1 MFPCHLA
8 PARHSRGRAYFSFAA
23 RFVLTVIAIAVPFAT
38 TRASDAPL
46 SLLDAVKQAESQ
58 APNIDARQSALVAA
72 ERAVTP
78 AGQLPDP
85 QLVVGVD
92 NLPVNTNEAFSLT
105 RDFMTMRKVGF
116 MQTFPRGEKRE
127 LRTQRAE
134 ALAASARATLTS
146 ERLSTREAVAR
157 AWVIRAS
164 AERRLALLQ
173 TLRPR
178 LDAEIAAATAAISSG
193 RGSAAD
199 AIAAK
204 SARVML
210 EDRISDSEREASE
223 ARAEFARWLP
233 EAGERPLGD
242 APDWSDL
249 GVDPDA
255 LIHNV
260 AHHRELLAY
269 DAAEQAANAD
279 VALARADKRP
289 DWSLEFAYAQR
300 GPQFS
305 NMISVEARIDLPIFG
320 RSRQDPTIASK
331 QAMVDQIEA
340 ERENARRMH
349 KAELEKTIATWR
361 SASTRVHRYE
371 TELLPLADDRADAAL
386 AAYRGG
392 RGDLQAALTALDNA
406 IEQRIAYSELLS
418 TLGQSWA
425 ALHFAFPQER

>member
-1 MFPCHLA
+1 MSPFHFA
-8 PARHSRGRAYFSFAA
+8 STRHPRGRAYLSFSIHLFLA
-23 RFVLTVIAIAVPFAT
+23 LIGIAIPFAT
-38 TRASDAPL
+38 TWASDTPL
-46 SLLDAVKQAESQ
+46 SLLEAVKEAESK
-58 APNIDARQSALVAA
+58 APNIDARESVLVSA

-85 QLVVGVD
+85 QLIVGID
-92 NLPVNTNEAFSLT
+92 NLPVNTSEAFSLT
-105 RDFMTMRKVGF
+105 KDFMTMRKVGF
-116 MQTFPRGEKRE
+116 MQALPRAEKRE

-134 ALAASARATLTS
+134 ATAASARALLTS
-146 ERLSTREAVAR
+146 ERLSTHESVAR
-157 AWVIRAS
+157 AWVMRAS

-178 LDAEIAAATAAISSG
+178 LEAGVVAATAAVSAG
-193 RGSAAD
+193 RGSVAD

-204 SARVML
+204 SVRAML
-210 EDRISDSEREASE
+210 EDRISDTEREVSE
-223 ARAEFARWLP
+223 ARAELARWLP
-233 EAGERPLGD
+233 DAGDRPLGD
-242 APDWSDL
+242 APDWNDL
-249 GVDPDA
+249 GADPEA
-255 LIHNV
+255 LVHNV

-269 DAAEQAANAD
+269 DAAEQVANTD
-279 VALARADKRP
+279 VALARAEKHP

-320 RSRQDPTIASK
+320 SKRQDPTIASK
-331 QAMVDQIEA
+331 QALVDAIEA

-349 KAELEKTIATWR
+349 KAELEKTVATWR
-361 SASTRVHRYE
+361 SAGERVRRFE

-392 RGDLQAALTALDNA
+392 RGDLQASLTAMDSA
-406 IEQRIAYSELLS
+406 IEQRIAYTELLR

-425 ALHFAFPQER
+425 TLHFAFPQER

>member
-1 MFPCHLA
+1 MFLF
-8 PARHSRGRAYFSFAA
+8 HSALVRRARGRAYLSFAP
-23 RFVLTVIAIAVPFAT
+23 RFPLAVIAIAAPFAT
-38 TRASDAPL
+38 TLATDAPL
-46 SLLDAVKQAESQ
+46 SLLDAVKQAEAH
-58 APNIDARQSALVAA
+58 APNIDARQSALVSA

-85 QLVVGVD
+85 QLIVGVD
-92 NLPVNTNEAFSLT
+92 NLPVNTNEALSLT
-105 RDFMTMRKVGF
+105 KDFMTMRKVGF
-116 MQTFPRGEKRE
+116 SQTFSRAEKRE

-134 ALAASARATLTS
+134 ATAAKERAMLTT
-146 ERLSTREAVAR
+146 ERLSTREAVVR
-157 AWVIRAS
+157 AWVMRAS

-178 LDAEIAAATAAISSG
+178 AEAEIIAATAAISAG
-193 RGSAAD
+193 RGSTAD

-210 EDRISDSEREASE
+210 EDRISGAQREVAE

-233 EAGERPLGD
+233 DAADRPLGD

-255 LIHNV
+255 LVHNI

-305 NMISVEARIDLPIFG
+305 NMISIEARIDLPIFG
-320 RSRQDPTIASK
+320 GNRQDPTIASK
-331 QAMVDQIEA
+331 QAMVEQIDA

-349 KAELEKTIATWR
+349 KAELEKTVAIWR
-361 SASTRVHRYE
+361 SANERVHRYE
-371 TELLPLADDRADAAL
+371 NELLPLADDRADAAL

-392 RGDLQAALTALDNA
+392 RGDLQASLTALDNA
-406 IEQRIAYSELLS
+406 IEQRIAYTELLS
-418 TLGQSWA
+418 ALGQSWA
-425 ALHFAFPQER
+425 VLHFAYPQER

>member
-1 MFPCHLA
+1 MPLSQLA
-8 PARHSRGRAYFSFAA
+8 PARHSCGRAYSLLSI
-23 RFVLTVIAIAVPFAT
+23 RFLFTVIDSAIPIAT
-38 TRASDAPL
+38 TWAADAPL
-46 SLLDAVKQAESQ
+46 SLLDAIKQAESQ
-58 APNIDARQSALVAA
+58 APNIGARQAALVSA

-85 QLVVGVD
+85 QLIVGID
-92 NLPVNTNEAFSLT
+92 NLPVTTNEAFSLT
-105 RDFMTMRKVGF
+105 KDFMTMRKVGF
-116 MQTFPRGEKRE
+116 MQTFSRAEKRE

-134 ALAASARATLTS
+134 ATAASARAMLTT
-146 ERLSTREAVAR
+146 ERLSTHESVAR
-157 AWVIRAS
+157 AWIMRAS

-173 TLRPR
+173 SLRPR
-178 LDAEIAAATAAISSG
+178 LDAEIAAATAAISAG

-204 SARVML
+204 SVRVML
-210 EDRISDSEREASE
+210 EDRINDTEREVAE

-233 EAGERPLGD
+233 DAGDRPLGD
-242 APDWSDL
+242 APDWSDI
-249 GVDPDA
+249 GVDPNA

-269 DAAEQAANAD
+269 DAAEQAASTD
-279 VALARADKRP
+279 VALARAEKRP

-305 NMISVEARIDLPIFG
+305 NMISVEAHIDLPIFG
-320 RSRQDPTIASK
+320 SQRQDPTIASK
-331 QAMVDQIEA
+331 QALVDEIDA

-349 KAELEKTIATWR
+349 KAELEKTVATWR
-361 SASTRVHRYE
+361 SDSERVHRFE

-392 RGDLQAALTALDNA
+392 RGDLQASLNAIDNA
-406 IEQRIAYSELLS
+406 IEQRIAYTELLS

-425 ALHFAFPQER
+425 ALHFAFPQEH